1 MNGSDDESDAENT
14 DRNKGG
20 AVGYGRPPA
29 DKRFKP
35 GQSGNPRGRP
45 QGRENIATTIHRILH
60 EKIRI
65 REGTRVRTASKIAAA
80 IEVTVNKALS
90 GDQRAL
96 WKLIE
101 LAAKYNIFDSS
112 PEERFHAEVESADEY
127 LRREL
132 DRLAERSRKSNIQSD
147 ETDTDL

>member
-1 MNGSDDESDAENT
+1 MNGSDDELDSEYA

-35 GQSGNPRGRP
+35 GQSGNPKGRP
-45 QGRENIATTIHRILH
+45 QGRENIATTIHRILQ

-65 REGTRVRTASKIAAA
+65 RDGTRVRTASKIAAA
-80 IEVTVNKALS
+80 IQVTVNKALS
-90 GDQRAL
+90 GDQRAF

-101 LAAKYNIFDSS
+101 MAGKYNILNSS
-112 PEERFHAEVESADEY
+112 PEERLRAEVESADEY
-127 LRREL
+127 IRREL
-132 DRLAERSRKSNIQSD
+132 DRLAARKAARESG
-147 ETDTDL
+147 E

>member
-35 GQSGNPRGRP
+35 GQSGNPKGRP
-45 QGRENIATTIHRILH
+45 QGRENIATTINRILQ

-80 IEVTVNKALS
+80 IEVMVNKALS
-90 GDQRAL
+90 GDQRAF
-96 WKLIE
+96 WKLME
-101 LAAKYNIFDSS
+101 LAVKNKIF
-112 PEERFHAEVESADEY
+112 
-127 LRREL
+127 
-132 DRLAERSRKSNIQSD
+132 
-147 ETDTDL
+147 

>member
-1 MNGSDDESDAENT
+1 MNGSDDDSDAEKK
-14 DRNKGG
+14 DHNKR

-35 GQSGNPRGRP
+35 GQSGNPKGRP
-45 QGRENIATTIHRILH
+45 QGRENIATTINRILH

-65 REGTRVRTASKIAAA
+65 REGTRVRTTSKMAAA

-96 WKLIE
+96 WKLME
-101 LAAKYNIFDSS
+101 LAVKYKILDSS
-112 PEERFHAEVESADEY
+112 PEERLHAEAESAAEFI
-127 LRREL
+127 RREL